1 MGYGPCDRAAGPW
14 LLEARTQPPRHGQP
28 QTRSGPPAAQRPN
41 PMDVA
46 QGCVGRDTG
55 PGSHHESAPMVTDPN
70 ERLTD
75 ATLADEIALLG
86 DVLAA
91 ATDADRRLT
100 PAELDQALG
109 LARAAHQ
116 TAG

>member
-1 MGYGPCDRAAGPW
+1 
-14 LLEARTQPPRHGQP
+14 
-28 QTRSGPPAAQRPN
+28 
-41 PMDVA
+41 MDVA
-46 QGCVGRDTG
+46 QGRVGRDTG
-55 PGSHHESAPMVTDPN
+55 PGSHHESGAPMVTDPN

>member
-1 MGYGPCDRAAGPW
+1 
-14 LLEARTQPPRHGQP
+14 
-28 QTRSGPPAAQRPN
+28 
-41 PMDVA
+41 MDVA
-46 QGCVGRDTG
+46 QGRVDRDTG
-55 PGSHHESAPMVTDPN
+55 PGSHHESGAPMVNDPN
-70 ERLTD
+70 ERLID
-75 ATLADEIALLG
+75 ATLADEIDLLG